1 MISLTLPAPAKINLT
16 LDILGARPDGYHEM
30 EMVMQS
36 VSLCDTIRL
45 DLGFAGGVRAS
56 SGLQFLPN
64 DKDNL
69 AVAAALAFR
78 KATGQ
83 TWRDLLITIEKR
95 IPVCAGT
102 AGGSSDAA
110 AVLRGLN
117 ELTNAGLSP
126 QALAK
131 IGEEVGSDV
140 PYCVLG
146 TTALAGETEP
156 QAAAVLLD
164 QHLDDIAQTAAQ
176 EISAQGHDD
185 RVEVRLEQTWF
196 PTRQYQGISL
206 PAGNYLALRVLIGAA
221 EGHNWWCVVFPN
233 LCLPAVS
240 ERALEASTLTPGQIS
255 LLQEEETSYVFRFK
269 TLELWQSLKHRLM
282 EG

>member
-1 MISLTLPAPAKINLT
+1 MRLTRVLRDVPWRRVLALFVACLVCT
-16 LDILGARPDGYHEM
+16 ALWAEATQVRLASQ
-30 EMVMQS
+30 V
-36 VSLCDTIRL
+36 IRL
-45 DLGFAGGVRAS
+45 HV
-56 SGLQFLPN
+56 
-64 DKDNL
+64 L
-69 AVAAALAFR
+69 AN
-78 KATGQ
+78 
-83 TWRDLLITIEKR
+83 
-95 IPVCAGT
+95 
-102 AGGSSDAA
+102 SDS
-110 AVLRGLN
+110 
-117 ELTNAGLSP
+117 EED
-126 QALAK
+126 QALK
-131 IGEEVGSDV
+131 LEVRDR
-140 PYCVLG
+140 VLE
-146 TTALAGETEP
+146 TTSALLAGETEP
-156 QAAAVLLD
+156 QAAAILLD

-240 ERALEASTLTPGQIS
+240 ERALETSTLTPGQIS

-269 TLELWQSLKHRLM
+269 ALELWQSLKHRLM

>member
-1 MISLTLPAPAKINLT
+1 MRLTRVLRDFPWRRVLALFVACLVCT
-16 LDILGARPDGYHEM
+16 ALWAEATQVRLASQ
-30 EMVMQS
+30 V
-36 VSLCDTIRL
+36 IRL
-45 DLGFAGGVRAS
+45 HVSA
-56 SGLQFLPN
+56 N
-64 DKDNL
+64 
-69 AVAAALAFR
+69 
-78 KATGQ
+78 
-83 TWRDLLITIEKR
+83 
-95 IPVCAGT
+95 
-102 AGGSSDAA
+102 SDS
-110 AVLRGLN
+110 
-117 ELTNAGLSP
+117 EED
-126 QALAK
+126 QALK
-131 IGEEVGSDV
+131 LEVRDR
-140 PYCVLG
+140 VLE
-146 TTALAGETEP
+146 TTSALLAGETEP
-156 QAAAVLLD
+156 QAAAVLLN

-269 TLELWQSLKHRLM
+269 ALELWQSLKHRLM

>member
-1 MISLTLPAPAKINLT
+1 MRLTRVLRDVPWRRVLALFVACLVCT
-16 LDILGARPDGYHEM
+16 ALWAEATQVRLASQ
-30 EMVMQS
+30 V
-36 VSLCDTIRL
+36 IRL
-45 DLGFAGGVRAS
+45 HV
-56 SGLQFLPN
+56 
-64 DKDNL
+64 L
-69 AVAAALAFR
+69 AN
-78 KATGQ
+78 
-83 TWRDLLITIEKR
+83 
-95 IPVCAGT
+95 
-102 AGGSSDAA
+102 SDS
-110 AVLRGLN
+110 
-117 ELTNAGLSP
+117 EED
-126 QALAK
+126 QALK
-131 IGEEVGSDV
+131 LEVRDR
-140 PYCVLG
+140 VLE
-146 TTALAGETEP
+146 TTSALLAGETEP

-240 ERALEASTLTPGQIS
+240 ERALEASTLTPWQIS

>member
-1 MISLTLPAPAKINLT
+1 MRLTRVLRDFPWRRVLALFVACLVCT
-16 LDILGARPDGYHEM
+16 ALWAEATQVRLASQ
-30 EMVMQS
+30 V
-36 VSLCDTIRL
+36 IRL
-45 DLGFAGGVRAS
+45 HI
-56 SGLQFLPN
+56 
-64 DKDNL
+64 L
-69 AVAAALAFR
+69 AN
-78 KATGQ
+78 
-83 TWRDLLITIEKR
+83 
-95 IPVCAGT
+95 
-102 AGGSSDAA
+102 SDS
-110 AVLRGLN
+110 
-117 ELTNAGLSP
+117 EED
-126 QALAK
+126 QALK
-131 IGEEVGSDV
+131 LEVRDR
-140 PYCVLG
+140 VLE
-146 TTALAGETEP
+146 TTSALLAGETEP

-269 TLELWQSLKHRLM
+269 TLEFWQSLKHRLM

>member
-1 MISLTLPAPAKINLT
+1 MRLTRVLRDVPWRRVLALFVACLVCT
-16 LDILGARPDGYHEM
+16 ALWAEATQVRLASQ
-30 EMVMQS
+30 V
-36 VSLCDTIRL
+36 IRL
-45 DLGFAGGVRAS
+45 HV
-56 SGLQFLPN
+56 
-64 DKDNL
+64 L
-69 AVAAALAFR
+69 AN
-78 KATGQ
+78 
-83 TWRDLLITIEKR
+83 
-95 IPVCAGT
+95 
-102 AGGSSDAA
+102 SDS
-110 AVLRGLN
+110 
-117 ELTNAGLSP
+117 EED
-126 QALAK
+126 QALK
-131 IGEEVGSDV
+131 LEVRDR
-140 PYCVLG
+140 VLE
-146 TTALAGETEP
+146 TTSALLAGETEP
-156 QAAAVLLD
+156 QAAAVLLN

-196 PTRQYQGISL
+196 PTRQYQDISL

>member
-1 MISLTLPAPAKINLT
+1 MRLTRVLRDVPWRRVLALFVACLVCT
-16 LDILGARPDGYHEM
+16 ALWAEATQVQLASQ
-30 EMVMQS
+30 V
-36 VSLCDTIRL
+36 IRL
-45 DLGFAGGVRAS
+45 HI
-56 SGLQFLPN
+56 
-64 DKDNL
+64 L
-69 AVAAALAFR
+69 AN
-78 KATGQ
+78 
-83 TWRDLLITIEKR
+83 
-95 IPVCAGT
+95 
-102 AGGSSDAA
+102 SDS
-110 AVLRGLN
+110 
-117 ELTNAGLSP
+117 EED
-126 QALAK
+126 QALK
-131 IGEEVGSDV
+131 LEVRDR
-140 PYCVLG
+140 VLE
-146 TTALAGETEP
+146 TTSALLAGETEP
-156 QAAAVLLD
+156 QTAAVLLN

-269 TLELWQSLKHRLM
+269 ALELWQSLKHRLM

>member
-1 MISLTLPAPAKINLT
+1 MRLTRVLRDDPWRRVLALFVACLVCT
-16 LDILGARPDGYHEM
+16 ALWAEATQVRLASQ
-30 EMVMQS
+30 V
-36 VSLCDTIRL
+36 IRL
-45 DLGFAGGVRAS
+45 HVLANSDSEEDQAL
-56 SGLQFLPN
+56 
-64 DKDNL
+64 KL
-69 AVAAALAFR
+69 AVRDRVLETTSAL
-78 KATGQ
+78 
-83 TWRDLLITIEKR
+83 
-95 IPVCAGT
+95 
-102 AGGSSDAA
+102 
-110 AVLRGLN
+110 
-117 ELTNAGLSP
+117 
-126 QALAK
+126 
-131 IGEEVGSDV
+131 
-140 PYCVLG
+140 
-146 TTALAGETEP
+146 LAGETEP
-156 QAAAVLLD
+156 QAAAVLLN

>member
-1 MISLTLPAPAKINLT
+1 MRLTRVLRDVPWRRVLALFVACLVCT
-16 LDILGARPDGYHEM
+16 ALWAEATQVRLASQ
-30 EMVMQS
+30 V
-36 VSLCDTIRL
+36 IRL
-45 DLGFAGGVRAS
+45 HV
-56 SGLQFLPN
+56 
-64 DKDNL
+64 L
-69 AVAAALAFR
+69 AN
-78 KATGQ
+78 
-83 TWRDLLITIEKR
+83 
-95 IPVCAGT
+95 
-102 AGGSSDAA
+102 SDS
-110 AVLRGLN
+110 
-117 ELTNAGLSP
+117 EED
-126 QALAK
+126 QALK
-131 IGEEVGSDV
+131 LEVRDQ
-140 PYCVLG
+140 VLE
-146 TTALAGETEP
+146 TTSALLAGETEP

-221 EGHNWWCVVFPN
+221 KGHNWWCVVFPN

>member
-1 MISLTLPAPAKINLT
+1 MRLTRVLRDVPWRRVLALFVACLVCT
-16 LDILGARPDGYHEM
+16 ALWAEATQVRLASQ
-30 EMVMQS
+30 V
-36 VSLCDTIRL
+36 IRL
-45 DLGFAGGVRAS
+45 HI
-56 SGLQFLPN
+56 
-64 DKDNL
+64 L
-69 AVAAALAFR
+69 AN
-78 KATGQ
+78 
-83 TWRDLLITIEKR
+83 
-95 IPVCAGT
+95 
-102 AGGSSDAA
+102 SDS
-110 AVLRGLN
+110 
-117 ELTNAGLSP
+117 EED
-126 QALAK
+126 QALK
-131 IGEEVGSDV
+131 LEVRDR
-140 PYCVLG
+140 VLE
-146 TTALAGETEP
+146 TTSALLAGETEP

-176 EISAQGHDD
+176 EISVQGHDD

-240 ERALEASTLTPGQIS
+240 ERALETSTLTPGQIS

>member
-1 MISLTLPAPAKINLT
+1 MRLTRVLRDVPWRRVLALFVACLVCT
-16 LDILGARPDGYHEM
+16 ALWAEATQVRLASQ
-30 EMVMQS
+30 V
-36 VSLCDTIRL
+36 IRL
-45 DLGFAGGVRAS
+45 HI
-56 SGLQFLPN
+56 
-64 DKDNL
+64 L
-69 AVAAALAFR
+69 AN
-78 KATGQ
+78 
-83 TWRDLLITIEKR
+83 
-95 IPVCAGT
+95 
-102 AGGSSDAA
+102 SDS
-110 AVLRGLN
+110 
-117 ELTNAGLSP
+117 EED
-126 QALAK
+126 QALK
-131 IGEEVGSDV
+131 LEVRDR
-140 PYCVLG
+140 VLE
-146 TTALAGETEP
+146 TTSALLAGETEP
-156 QAAAVLLD
+156 QAAAVLLN

-185 RVEVRLEQTWF
+185 RVEVRLEQAWF

-269 TLELWQSLKHRLM
+269 ALELWQSLKHRLM

>member
-1 MISLTLPAPAKINLT
+1 MRLTRVLRDVPWRRVLALFVACLVCT
-16 LDILGARPDGYHEM
+16 ALWAEATQVRLASQ
-30 EMVMQS
+30 V
-36 VSLCDTIRL
+36 IRL
-45 DLGFAGGVRAS
+45 HV
-56 SGLQFLPN
+56 
-64 DKDNL
+64 L
-69 AVAAALAFR
+69 AN
-78 KATGQ
+78 
-83 TWRDLLITIEKR
+83 
-95 IPVCAGT
+95 
-102 AGGSSDAA
+102 SDS
-110 AVLRGLN
+110 
-117 ELTNAGLSP
+117 EED
-126 QALAK
+126 QALK
-131 IGEEVGSDV
+131 LEVRDR
-140 PYCVLG
+140 VLE
-146 TTALAGETEP
+146 TTSALLAGETEP
-156 QAAAVLLD
+156 QAAAVLLN
-164 QHLDDIAQTAAQ
+164 QHLDDIAQSAAQ

-269 TLELWQSLKHRLM
+269 ALQLWQSLKHRLM

>member
-1 MISLTLPAPAKINLT
+1 MRLTRVLRDVPWRRVLALFVACLVCT
-16 LDILGARPDGYHEM
+16 ALWAEATQVRLASQ
-30 EMVMQS
+30 V
-36 VSLCDTIRL
+36 IRL
-45 DLGFAGGVRAS
+45 HV
-56 SGLQFLPN
+56 
-64 DKDNL
+64 L
-69 AVAAALAFR
+69 AN
-78 KATGQ
+78 
-83 TWRDLLITIEKR
+83 
-95 IPVCAGT
+95 
-102 AGGSSDAA
+102 SDS
-110 AVLRGLN
+110 
-117 ELTNAGLSP
+117 EED
-126 QALAK
+126 QALK
-131 IGEEVGSDV
+131 LEVRDR
-140 PYCVLG
+140 VLE
-146 TTALAGETEP
+146 TTSALLAGETEP
-156 QAAAVLLD
+156 QAAAVLLN

-269 TLELWQSLKHRLM
+269 ALELWQSLKHCLM

>member
-1 MISLTLPAPAKINLT
+1 MRLSRVLRDFPWRRVLALFVACLVCTALWAEATQVRL
-16 LDILGARPDGYHEM
+16 ASQ
-30 EMVMQS
+30 V
-36 VSLCDTIRL
+36 IRL
-45 DLGFAGGVRAS
+45 HV
-56 SGLQFLPN
+56 
-64 DKDNL
+64 L
-69 AVAAALAFR
+69 AN
-78 KATGQ
+78 
-83 TWRDLLITIEKR
+83 
-95 IPVCAGT
+95 
-102 AGGSSDAA
+102 SDS
-110 AVLRGLN
+110 
-117 ELTNAGLSP
+117 EED
-126 QALAK
+126 QALK
-131 IGEEVGSDV
+131 LEVRDR
-140 PYCVLG
+140 VLE
-146 TTALAGETEP
+146 TTSALLAGETEP

-176 EISAQGHDD
+176 EISAQGYDD

-269 TLELWQSLKHRLM
+269 ALELWQSLKHRLM

>member
-1 MISLTLPAPAKINLT
+1 MRLSRVLRDFPWRRVLALFVACLVCTALWTEATQVRLASQ
-16 LDILGARPDGYHEM
+16 
-30 EMVMQS
+30 V
-36 VSLCDTIRL
+36 IRL
-45 DLGFAGGVRAS
+45 HV
-56 SGLQFLPN
+56 
-64 DKDNL
+64 L
-69 AVAAALAFR
+69 AN
-78 KATGQ
+78 
-83 TWRDLLITIEKR
+83 
-95 IPVCAGT
+95 
-102 AGGSSDAA
+102 SDS
-110 AVLRGLN
+110 
-117 ELTNAGLSP
+117 EED
-126 QALAK
+126 QALK
-131 IGEEVGSDV
+131 LEVRDR
-140 PYCVLG
+140 VLE
-146 TTALAGETEP
+146 TTSALLAGETEP

-269 TLELWQSLKHRLM
+269 TLEFWQSLKHRLM

>member
-1 MISLTLPAPAKINLT
+1 MRLTRVLRDVPWRRVLALFVACLVCT
-16 LDILGARPDGYHEM
+16 ALWAEATQVRLASQ
-30 EMVMQS
+30 V
-36 VSLCDTIRL
+36 IRL
-45 DLGFAGGVRAS
+45 HV
-56 SGLQFLPN
+56 
-64 DKDNL
+64 L
-69 AVAAALAFR
+69 AN
-78 KATGQ
+78 
-83 TWRDLLITIEKR
+83 
-95 IPVCAGT
+95 
-102 AGGSSDAA
+102 SDS
-110 AVLRGLN
+110 
-117 ELTNAGLSP
+117 EED
-126 QALAK
+126 QALK
-131 IGEEVGSDV
+131 LEVRDR
-140 PYCVLG
+140 VLE
-146 TTALAGETEP
+146 TTSALLVGETEP
-156 QAAAVLLD
+156 QAAAVLLN
-164 QHLDDIAQTAAQ
+164 QHLEDIAQTAAQ

-221 EGHNWWCVVFPN
+221 EGQNWWCVVFPN

>member
-1 MISLTLPAPAKINLT
+1 MRLTRVLRDVPWRRVLALFVACLVCT
-16 LDILGARPDGYHEM
+16 ALWAEATQVRLASQ
-30 EMVMQS
+30 V
-36 VSLCDTIRL
+36 IRL
-45 DLGFAGGVRAS
+45 HV
-56 SGLQFLPN
+56 
-64 DKDNL
+64 L
-69 AVAAALAFR
+69 AN
-78 KATGQ
+78 
-83 TWRDLLITIEKR
+83 
-95 IPVCAGT
+95 
-102 AGGSSDAA
+102 SDS
-110 AVLRGLN
+110 
-117 ELTNAGLSP
+117 EED
-126 QALAK
+126 QALK
-131 IGEEVGSDV
+131 LEVRDR
-140 PYCVLG
+140 VLE
-146 TTALAGETEP
+146 TTSALLAGETEP

-221 EGHNWWCVVFPN
+221 KGHNWWCVVFPN

>member
-1 MISLTLPAPAKINLT
+1 MCLTRVLRDVPWRRVLALFVACLVCT
-16 LDILGARPDGYHEM
+16 ALWAEATQVRLASQ
-30 EMVMQS
+30 V
-36 VSLCDTIRL
+36 IRL
-45 DLGFAGGVRAS
+45 HV
-56 SGLQFLPN
+56 
-64 DKDNL
+64 L
-69 AVAAALAFR
+69 AN
-78 KATGQ
+78 
-83 TWRDLLITIEKR
+83 
-95 IPVCAGT
+95 
-102 AGGSSDAA
+102 SDS
-110 AVLRGLN
+110 
-117 ELTNAGLSP
+117 EED
-126 QALAK
+126 QALK
-131 IGEEVGSDV
+131 LEVRDR
-140 PYCVLG
+140 VLE
-146 TTALAGETEP
+146 TTSALLAGETEP
-156 QAAAVLLD
+156 QAAAVLLN
-164 QHLDDIAQTAAQ
+164 QHLDDIAQSAAQ

>member
-1 MISLTLPAPAKINLT
+1 MRLSRVLRDFPWRRVLALFVACLVCTALWAEATQVRL
-16 LDILGARPDGYHEM
+16 ASQ
-30 EMVMQS
+30 V
-36 VSLCDTIRL
+36 IRL
-45 DLGFAGGVRAS
+45 HV
-56 SGLQFLPN
+56 
-64 DKDNL
+64 L
-69 AVAAALAFR
+69 AN
-78 KATGQ
+78 
-83 TWRDLLITIEKR
+83 
-95 IPVCAGT
+95 
-102 AGGSSDAA
+102 SDS
-110 AVLRGLN
+110 
-117 ELTNAGLSP
+117 EED
-126 QALAK
+126 QALK
-131 IGEEVGSDV
+131 LEVRDR
-140 PYCVLG
+140 VLE
-146 TTALAGETEP
+146 TTSALLAGETEP

-269 TLELWQSLKHRLM
+269 TLELWQSLKHRLT

>member
-1 MISLTLPAPAKINLT
+1 MRLTRVLRDFPWRRVLALFVACLVCT
-16 LDILGARPDGYHEM
+16 ALWAEATQVRLASQ
-30 EMVMQS
+30 V
-36 VSLCDTIRL
+36 IRL
-45 DLGFAGGVRAS
+45 HV
-56 SGLQFLPN
+56 
-64 DKDNL
+64 L
-69 AVAAALAFR
+69 AN
-78 KATGQ
+78 
-83 TWRDLLITIEKR
+83 
-95 IPVCAGT
+95 
-102 AGGSSDAA
+102 SDS
-110 AVLRGLN
+110 
-117 ELTNAGLSP
+117 EED
-126 QALAK
+126 QALK
-131 IGEEVGSDV
+131 LEVRDR
-140 PYCVLG
+140 VLE
-146 TTALAGETEP
+146 TTSALLAGETEP
-156 QAAAVLLD
+156 QAAAVLLE

-240 ERALEASTLTPGQIS
+240 ERALETSTLTPGQIS

-269 TLELWQSLKHRLM
+269 ALELWQSLKHRLM

>member
-1 MISLTLPAPAKINLT
+1 MRLTRVLRDVPWRRVLALFVACLVCT
-16 LDILGARPDGYHEM
+16 ALWAEATQVRLASQ
-30 EMVMQS
+30 V
-36 VSLCDTIRL
+36 IRL
-45 DLGFAGGVRAS
+45 HV
-56 SGLQFLPN
+56 
-64 DKDNL
+64 L
-69 AVAAALAFR
+69 AN
-78 KATGQ
+78 
-83 TWRDLLITIEKR
+83 
-95 IPVCAGT
+95 
-102 AGGSSDAA
+102 SDS
-110 AVLRGLN
+110 
-117 ELTNAGLSP
+117 EED
-126 QALAK
+126 QALK
-131 IGEEVGSDV
+131 LEVRDR
-140 PYCVLG
+140 VLE
-146 TTALAGETEP
+146 TTSALLAGETDP

-240 ERALEASTLTPGQIS
+240 ERALETSTLTPGQIS

-269 TLELWQSLKHRLM
+269 ALELWQSLKHRLM

>member
-1 MISLTLPAPAKINLT
+1 MRLTRVLRDVPWRRVLALFVACLVCT
-16 LDILGARPDGYHEM
+16 ALWAEATQVRLASQ
-30 EMVMQS
+30 V
-36 VSLCDTIRL
+36 IRL
-45 DLGFAGGVRAS
+45 HV
-56 SGLQFLPN
+56 
-64 DKDNL
+64 L
-69 AVAAALAFR
+69 AN
-78 KATGQ
+78 
-83 TWRDLLITIEKR
+83 
-95 IPVCAGT
+95 
-102 AGGSSDAA
+102 SDS
-110 AVLRGLN
+110 
-117 ELTNAGLSP
+117 EED
-126 QALAK
+126 QALK
-131 IGEEVGSDV
+131 LEVRDR
-140 PYCVLG
+140 VLE
-146 TTALAGETEP
+146 TTSALLAGETEP
-156 QAAAVLLD
+156 QAAAVLLN

-206 PAGNYLALRVLIGAA
+206 PAGNYLALRVLIGTA

-269 TLELWQSLKHRLM
+269 ALELWQSLKHRLM

>member
-1 MISLTLPAPAKINLT
+1 MRLTRVLRDVPWRRVLALFVACLVCT
-16 LDILGARPDGYHEM
+16 ALWAEATQVRLASQ
-30 EMVMQS
+30 V
-36 VSLCDTIRL
+36 IRL
-45 DLGFAGGVRAS
+45 HV
-56 SGLQFLPN
+56 
-64 DKDNL
+64 L
-69 AVAAALAFR
+69 AN
-78 KATGQ
+78 
-83 TWRDLLITIEKR
+83 
-95 IPVCAGT
+95 
-102 AGGSSDAA
+102 SDS
-110 AVLRGLN
+110 
-117 ELTNAGLSP
+117 EED
-126 QALAK
+126 QALK
-131 IGEEVGSDV
+131 LEVRDR
-140 PYCVLG
+140 VLE
-146 TTALAGETEP
+146 TTSALLAGETEP

-164 QHLDDIAQTAAQ
+164 QHLDDIAQSAAQ

-269 TLELWQSLKHRLM
+269 ALELWQSLKHRLM

>member
-1 MISLTLPAPAKINLT
+1 MRLSRVLRDVPWRRVLALFVACLVCTALWAEATQVRL
-16 LDILGARPDGYHEM
+16 ASQ
-30 EMVMQS
+30 V
-36 VSLCDTIRL
+36 IRL
-45 DLGFAGGVRAS
+45 HV
-56 SGLQFLPN
+56 
-64 DKDNL
+64 L
-69 AVAAALAFR
+69 AN
-78 KATGQ
+78 
-83 TWRDLLITIEKR
+83 
-95 IPVCAGT
+95 
-102 AGGSSDAA
+102 SDS
-110 AVLRGLN
+110 
-117 ELTNAGLSP
+117 EED
-126 QALAK
+126 QALK
-131 IGEEVGSDV
+131 LEVRDR
-140 PYCVLG
+140 VLE
-146 TTALAGETEP
+146 TTSALLAGETEP

-176 EISAQGHDD
+176 EISAQEHDD

-269 TLELWQSLKHRLM
+269 ALELWQSLKHRLM

>member
-1 MISLTLPAPAKINLT
+1 MRLTRVLRDVPWRRVLALFVACLVCT
-16 LDILGARPDGYHEM
+16 ALWAEATQVRLASQ
-30 EMVMQS
+30 V
-36 VSLCDTIRL
+36 IRL
-45 DLGFAGGVRAS
+45 HV
-56 SGLQFLPN
+56 
-64 DKDNL
+64 L
-69 AVAAALAFR
+69 AN
-78 KATGQ
+78 
-83 TWRDLLITIEKR
+83 
-95 IPVCAGT
+95 
-102 AGGSSDAA
+102 SDS
-110 AVLRGLN
+110 
-117 ELTNAGLSP
+117 EED
-126 QALAK
+126 QALK
-131 IGEEVGSDV
+131 LEVRDR
-140 PYCVLG
+140 VLE
-146 TTALAGETEP
+146 TTSALLAGETEP

-221 EGHNWWCVVFPN
+221 EGQNWWCVVFPN

-269 TLELWQSLKHRLM
+269 TLEFWQSLKHRLM

>member
-1 MISLTLPAPAKINLT
+1 MRLSRVLRDFPWRRVLALFVACLVCTALWAEATQVRL
-16 LDILGARPDGYHEM
+16 ASQ
-30 EMVMQS
+30 V
-36 VSLCDTIRL
+36 IRL
-45 DLGFAGGVRAS
+45 HV
-56 SGLQFLPN
+56 
-64 DKDNL
+64 L
-69 AVAAALAFR
+69 AN
-78 KATGQ
+78 
-83 TWRDLLITIEKR
+83 
-95 IPVCAGT
+95 
-102 AGGSSDAA
+102 SDS
-110 AVLRGLN
+110 
-117 ELTNAGLSP
+117 EED
-126 QALAK
+126 QALK
-131 IGEEVGSDV
+131 LEVRDR
-140 PYCVLG
+140 VLE
-146 TTALAGETEP
+146 TTSALLAGETEP

-164 QHLDDIAQTAAQ
+164 QHLEDIAQTAAQ

-255 LLQEEETSYVFRFK
+255 LLQEEETSYAFRFK
-269 TLELWQSLKHRLM
+269 TLEFWQSLKHRLM

>member
-1 MISLTLPAPAKINLT
+1 MRLSRVLRDVPWRRVLALFVACLVCTALWAEATQVRL
-16 LDILGARPDGYHEM
+16 ASQ
-30 EMVMQS
+30 V
-36 VSLCDTIRL
+36 IRL
-45 DLGFAGGVRAS
+45 HV
-56 SGLQFLPN
+56 
-64 DKDNL
+64 L
-69 AVAAALAFR
+69 AN
-78 KATGQ
+78 
-83 TWRDLLITIEKR
+83 
-95 IPVCAGT
+95 
-102 AGGSSDAA
+102 SDS
-110 AVLRGLN
+110 
-117 ELTNAGLSP
+117 EED
-126 QALAK
+126 QALK
-131 IGEEVGSDV
+131 LEVRDR
-140 PYCVLG
+140 VLE
-146 TTALAGETEP
+146 TTSALLTGETEP

-185 RVEVRLEQTWF
+185 QVEVRLEQTWF

>member
-1 MISLTLPAPAKINLT
+1 MRLTRVLRDVPWRRVLALFVACLVCT
-16 LDILGARPDGYHEM
+16 ALWAEATQVRLASQ
-30 EMVMQS
+30 V
-36 VSLCDTIRL
+36 IRL
-45 DLGFAGGVRAS
+45 HVLANSDSEEDQAL
-56 SGLQFLPN
+56 
-64 DKDNL
+64 KL
-69 AVAAALAFR
+69 AVRDRVLETTSAL
-78 KATGQ
+78 
-83 TWRDLLITIEKR
+83 
-95 IPVCAGT
+95 
-102 AGGSSDAA
+102 
-110 AVLRGLN
+110 
-117 ELTNAGLSP
+117 
-126 QALAK
+126 
-131 IGEEVGSDV
+131 
-140 PYCVLG
+140 
-146 TTALAGETEP
+146 LAGETEP
-156 QAAAVLLD
+156 QSAAVLLN

-269 TLELWQSLKHRLM
+269 ALELWQSLKHRLM

>member
-1 MISLTLPAPAKINLT
+1 MRLMRVLRDVPWRRVLALFVACLVCTALWAEATQVRLASQ
-16 LDILGARPDGYHEM
+16 
-30 EMVMQS
+30 V
-36 VSLCDTIRL
+36 IRL
-45 DLGFAGGVRAS
+45 HV
-56 SGLQFLPN
+56 
-64 DKDNL
+64 L
-69 AVAAALAFR
+69 AN
-78 KATGQ
+78 
-83 TWRDLLITIEKR
+83 
-95 IPVCAGT
+95 
-102 AGGSSDAA
+102 SDS
-110 AVLRGLN
+110 
-117 ELTNAGLSP
+117 EED
-126 QALAK
+126 QALK
-131 IGEEVGSDV
+131 LEVRDR
-140 PYCVLG
+140 VLE
-146 TTALAGETEP
+146 TTSALLAGETEP

-176 EISAQGHDD
+176 EISSQGHDD

-269 TLELWQSLKHRLM
+269 ALELWQSLKHRLM

>member
-1 MISLTLPAPAKINLT
+1 MRLTRVLRDVPWRRVLALFVACLVCT
-16 LDILGARPDGYHEM
+16 ALWAEATQVRLASQ
-30 EMVMQS
+30 V
-36 VSLCDTIRL
+36 IRL
-45 DLGFAGGVRAS
+45 HV
-56 SGLQFLPN
+56 
-64 DKDNL
+64 L
-69 AVAAALAFR
+69 AN
-78 KATGQ
+78 
-83 TWRDLLITIEKR
+83 
-95 IPVCAGT
+95 
-102 AGGSSDAA
+102 SDS
-110 AVLRGLN
+110 
-117 ELTNAGLSP
+117 EED
-126 QALAK
+126 QALK
-131 IGEEVGSDV
+131 LEVRDR
-140 PYCVLG
+140 VLE
-146 TTALAGETEP
+146 TTSALLTGETEP

-269 TLELWQSLKHRLM
+269 TLEFWQSLKHRLM

>member
-1 MISLTLPAPAKINLT
+1 MRLTRVLRDVPWRRVLALFVACLVCT
-16 LDILGARPDGYHEM
+16 ALWAEATQVQLASQ
-30 EMVMQS
+30 V
-36 VSLCDTIRL
+36 IRL
-45 DLGFAGGVRAS
+45 HI
-56 SGLQFLPN
+56 
-64 DKDNL
+64 L
-69 AVAAALAFR
+69 AN
-78 KATGQ
+78 
-83 TWRDLLITIEKR
+83 
-95 IPVCAGT
+95 
-102 AGGSSDAA
+102 SDS
-110 AVLRGLN
+110 
-117 ELTNAGLSP
+117 EED
-126 QALAK
+126 QALK
-131 IGEEVGSDV
+131 LEVRDR
-140 PYCVLG
+140 VLE
-146 TTALAGETEP
+146 TTSALLAGETEP

-240 ERALEASTLTPGQIS
+240 ERALETSTLTPGQIS

-269 TLELWQSLKHRLM
+269 ALELWQSLKHRLM

>member
-1 MISLTLPAPAKINLT
+1 MRLTRVLR
-16 LDILGARPDGYHEM
+16 D
-30 EMVMQS
+30 
-36 VSLCDTIRL
+36 VSWRRVLALFVACLVCTALWAEATQVRLASQVIRL
-45 DLGFAGGVRAS
+45 HI
-56 SGLQFLPN
+56 
-64 DKDNL
+64 L
-69 AVAAALAFR
+69 AN
-78 KATGQ
+78 
-83 TWRDLLITIEKR
+83 
-95 IPVCAGT
+95 
-102 AGGSSDAA
+102 SDS
-110 AVLRGLN
+110 
-117 ELTNAGLSP
+117 EED
-126 QALAK
+126 QALK
-131 IGEEVGSDV
+131 LEVRDR
-140 PYCVLG
+140 VLE
-146 TTALAGETEP
+146 TTSALLAGETEP
-156 QAAAVLLD
+156 QAAAILLD

-255 LLQEEETSYVFRFK
+255 LLQEDETSYVFRFK